1 MIGANKKKSDF
12 ATPYTVSNALTK
24 GGAAVKLSALIM
36 GLGNIAHKQI
46 IKGLIFLAIEIG
58 YIMFMVNAGAYYLSM
73 LPSLGWRK
81 QEEVFNEQKQIESV
95 NGALALRNQINEL
108 IDGICKEGYKNICWL
123 GIGGTYASC
132 LQAEVHMKE
141 KSKLS
146 FFVENAAEYL
156 TTGNKKVGEGTIVI
170 ISSVTGTTSE
180 IVDGVKKAQKS
191 GARVIG
197 FIDVATAELAKLV
210 DYVIT
215 YPANE
220 QLKFYMVADRFM
232 YNAGEFPEYEDLYK
246 ELDQYLATALV
257 EVEKEADAFGEEFAN
272 RHKDD
277 KIHYFV
283 GAGNQYGATY
293 SYAMC
298 YWEEQHWIRT
308 KSIHSAEFFHGML
321 EVIDKDT
328 PVTVFIG
335 EDSQRSLSERVANFL
350 PRICG
355 KYNIIDTKK
364 FELKGISPEY
374 RGYISHLVMHAVTQR
389 IDVHME
395 KVNCHP
401 MEIRRYYRC
410 LDY

>member
-1 MIGANKKKSDF
+1 
-12 ATPYTVSNALTK
+12 
-24 GGAAVKLSALIM
+24 
-36 GLGNIAHKQI
+36 
-46 IKGLIFLAIEIG
+46 
-58 YIMFMVNAGAYYLSM
+58 M
-73 LPSLGWRK
+73 LK
-81 QEEVFNEQKQIESV
+81 FDEQKQIDSV
-95 NGALALRNQINEL
+95 KGALALRGKIEEIVDQ
-108 IDGICKEGYKNICWL
+108 ICKDGFKNICWL

-141 KSKLS
+141 KSGLD

-298 YWEEQHWIRT
+298 YWEEQHWLRT

-321 EVIDKDT
+321 EIIDKDT
-328 PVTVFIG
+328 PVTVFVG
-335 EDSQRSLSERVANFL
+335 EDSQRRLSERVAAFL
-350 PRICG
+350 PKVCAN
-355 KYNIIDTKK
+355 YTIIDTKDYPI
-364 FELKGISPEY
+364 KGISEKY
-374 RGYISHLVMHAVTQR
+374 RGSISHLISHAVTQR
-389 IDVHME
+389 IDAHIE
-395 KVNCHP
+395 KINCHP
-401 MEIRRYYRC
+401 MEIRRYYRQF
-410 LDY
+410 DY

>member
-1 MIGANKKKSDF
+1 
-12 ATPYTVSNALTK
+12 
-24 GGAAVKLSALIM
+24 
-36 GLGNIAHKQI
+36 
-46 IKGLIFLAIEIG
+46 
-58 YIMFMVNAGAYYLSM
+58 M
-73 LPSLGWRK
+73 LK
-81 QEEVFNEQKQIESV
+81 FNEQKQIESV

-141 KSKLS
+141 KSELS

-246 ELDQYLATALV
+246 ELDQYLELHLWKLKRKQMLS
-257 EVEKEADAFGEEFAN
+257 EKN
-272 RHKDD
+272 LQ
-277 KIHYFV
+277 IV
-283 GAGNQYGATY
+283 
-293 SYAMC
+293 
-298 YWEEQHWIRT
+298 IRT
-308 KSIHSAEFFHGML
+308 TKFIILLELGTSMVPHILMQCVIGKNSIGFVQNLS
-321 EVIDKDT
+321 
-328 PVTVFIG
+328 TVQNF
-335 EDSQRSLSERVANFL
+335 SMER
-350 PRICG
+350 
-355 KYNIIDTKK
+355 
-364 FELKGISPEY
+364 
-374 RGYISHLVMHAVTQR
+374 
-389 IDVHME
+389 
-395 KVNCHP
+395 
-401 MEIRRYYRC
+401 
-410 LDY
+410 

>member
-156 TTGNKKVGEGTIVI
+156 TTGNK
-170 ISSVTGTTSE
+170 
-180 IVDGVKKAQKS
+180 
-191 GARVIG
+191 
-197 FIDVATAELAKLV
+197 
-210 DYVIT
+210 
-215 YPANE
+215 
-220 QLKFYMVADRFM
+220 
-232 YNAGEFPEYEDLYK
+232 
-246 ELDQYLATALV
+246 
-257 EVEKEADAFGEEFAN
+257 
-272 RHKDD
+272 
-277 KIHYFV
+277 
-283 GAGNQYGATY
+283 
-293 SYAMC
+293 
-298 YWEEQHWIRT
+298 
-308 KSIHSAEFFHGML
+308 
-321 EVIDKDT
+321 
-328 PVTVFIG
+328 
-335 EDSQRSLSERVANFL
+335 
-350 PRICG
+350 
-355 KYNIIDTKK
+355 
-364 FELKGISPEY
+364 
-374 RGYISHLVMHAVTQR
+374 
-389 IDVHME
+389 
-395 KVNCHP
+395 
-401 MEIRRYYRC
+401 
-410 LDY
+410 

>member
-1 MIGANKKKSDF
+1 
-12 ATPYTVSNALTK
+12 
-24 GGAAVKLSALIM
+24 
-36 GLGNIAHKQI
+36 
-46 IKGLIFLAIEIG
+46 
-58 YIMFMVNAGAYYLSM
+58 M
-73 LPSLGWRK
+73 LK
-81 QEEVFNEQKQIESV
+81 FNEQKQIESV

-298 YWEEQHWIRT
+298 YWEEQMWIRT
-308 KSIHSAEFFHGML
+308 KSITCPEFFHGMQEIL
-321 EVIDKDT
+321 VADT
-328 PVTVFIG
+328 PVTLFMG
-335 EDSQRSLSERVANFL
+335 EDEQRPLAERVARFL
-350 PRICG
+350 PKVCG
-355 KYNIIDTKK
+355 NYTIIDTK
-364 FELKGISPEY
+364 ELPMEGISPEF
-374 RGYISHLVMHAVTQR
+374 RGSLSHLMMHAVNNR
-389 IDVHME
+389 VDAYME
-395 KVNCHP
+395 LFLRHP
-401 MEIRRYYRC
+401 LSIRRYYRQF
-410 LDY
+410 DY

>member
-1 MIGANKKKSDF
+1 MFHTRIKEIYALCIKKAFIFIKIQQYSRFFTGSIEKNTKSGILNLKIV
-12 ATPYTVSNALTK
+12 TNTK
-24 GGAAVKLSALIM
+24 EG
-36 GLGNIAHKQI
+36 
-46 IKGLIFLAIEIG
+46 KGE
-58 YIMFMVNAGAYYLSM
+58 NTM
-73 LPSLGWRK
+73 LK
-81 QEEVFNEQKQIESV
+81 FNEQKQIESV

-141 KSKLS
+141 KSELS

-232 YNAGEFPEYEDLYK
+232 YNAGEFPEYEDL
-246 ELDQYLATALV
+246 
-257 EVEKEADAFGEEFAN
+257 
-272 RHKDD
+272 
-277 KIHYFV
+277 
-283 GAGNQYGATY
+283 
-293 SYAMC
+293 
-298 YWEEQHWIRT
+298 
-308 KSIHSAEFFHGML
+308 
-321 EVIDKDT
+321 
-328 PVTVFIG
+328 
-335 EDSQRSLSERVANFL
+335 
-350 PRICG
+350 
-355 KYNIIDTKK
+355 
-364 FELKGISPEY
+364 
-374 RGYISHLVMHAVTQR
+374 
-389 IDVHME
+389 
-395 KVNCHP
+395 
-401 MEIRRYYRC
+401 
-410 LDY
+410 

>member
-1 MIGANKKKSDF
+1 
-12 ATPYTVSNALTK
+12 
-24 GGAAVKLSALIM
+24 
-36 GLGNIAHKQI
+36 
-46 IKGLIFLAIEIG
+46 
-58 YIMFMVNAGAYYLSM
+58 M
-73 LPSLGWRK
+73 LK
-81 QEEVFNEQKQIESV
+81 FNEQKQIESV

-141 KSKLS
+141 KSELS

-257 EVEKEADAFGEEFAN
+257 EVEKEADAFASASF
-272 RHKDD
+272 
-277 KIHYFV
+277 
-283 GAGNQYGATY
+283 Y
-293 SYAMC
+293 SAC
-298 YWEEQHWIRT
+298 
-308 KSIHSAEFFHGML
+308 
-321 EVIDKDT
+321 
-328 PVTVFIG
+328 
-335 EDSQRSLSERVANFL
+335 FL
-350 PRICG
+350 PQPTREAVSMAIISSSLVGMSRTLTLESVAEITRSSPRTLLASSSIFTPMYSRPDAIC
-355 KYNIIDTKK
+355 IRSSAS
-364 FELKGISPEY
+364 FSPTP
-374 RGYISHLVMHAVTQR
+374 AVKMMASTP
-389 IDVHME
+389 
-395 KVNCHP
+395 P
-401 MEIRRYYRC
+401 MTAAYAPMSF
-410 LDY
+410 LTS